1 MRLKIHALPHGRA
14 MASTMIRVF
23 PDDVPGYR
31 QGVISFFDS
40 LSVSLRRVHALATRA
55 TRDAEWP
62 MKSFEEI

>member
-1 MRLKIHALPHGRA
+1 

-23 PDDVPGYR
+23 PDDVPGDR